1 MSDDKLDLSAA
12 DRTLFEAVL
21 RPHRSLGPRGFRNL
35 MICVVIGTTLA
46 SLPFFLMG
54 AWPIVGFFGLD
65 ALGLYWAFQWSYRTA
80 RSREEVR
87 ITPLELHLRK
97 VSHWGTAS
105 DWRFNPAWVRLL
117 REEDEDYGL
126 MRLSIAE
133 RSRMVDVG
141 GFLAPV
147 ERASFAK
154 DFTAALYEAKR
165 GPRFS

>member
-1 MSDDKLDLSAA
+1 MSNDKLDLSAA
-12 DRTLFEAVL
+12 DRPLFEAVL
-21 RPHRSLGPRGFRNL
+21 RPHRSLSPRGFRRL
-35 MICVVIGTTLA
+35 MLCVVIGTTLA

-65 ALGLYWAFQWSYRTA
+65 ALGLYWAFQWNYRTA
-80 RSREEVR
+80 RAREEVR
-87 ITPLELHLRK
+87 VTPLELHLRK
-97 VSHWGTAS
+97 VSHWGFAS

-126 MRLSIAE
+126 TRLSIAE
-133 RSRMVDVG
+133 RSHLVDVG

-147 ERASFAK
+147 ERASFATA
-154 DFTAALYEAKR
+154 FTAALHEAKR